1 MPDTLASIHV
11 SARQRYH
18 DLMAVL
24 RERADVQAL
33 YLTGSLQRE
42 DQTADAW
49 SDIDLTLVTRDP
61 AAYRESEA
69 WLREVASIDFRVLY
83 TPRHLRVLF
92 HDGVL
97 LELGV
102 FDEVDVRQ
110 PHPLLGI
117 GAGRVILDRAN
128 LTDALER
135 VAGQH
140 SPFEWSA
147 AHGVG

>member
-83 TPRHLRVLF
+83 TPVICACCFMTVCFWNWACSMKWTSASPTRCWASVL
-92 HDGVL
+92 G
-97 LELGV
+97 GSSWTA
-102 FDEVDVRQ
+102 R
-110 PHPLLGI
+110 
-117 GAGRVILDRAN
+117 
-128 LTDALER
+128 T
-135 VAGQH
+135 
-140 SPFEWSA
+140 
-147 AHGVG
+147 